1 MNIREVSLNDK
12 LSTKRDNFGKTC
24 SGVITFLHEMF
35 KEDFT
40 KDNFNVQTFYR
51 TRPDTCYLDN
61 GETQTPGTRH
71 EFLCAIP
78 IYREIDF
85 EGQEWNNHG
94 HIYASSAI
102 YMHYHCTTRNT
113 DGKDVRSDYFDL
125 QISYLFKKDSER
137 YGGDRIVY
145 YNHGLFDKEPI
156 VFSDHTYLMLYKGV
170 RSVIDDVKL
179 FDKVKK
185 FRIDQELDQVL

>member
-1 MNIREVSLNDK
+1 VNISEVSLNDK
-12 LSTKRDNFGKTC
+12 LSAKRDNFGKTC
-24 SGVITFLHEMF
+24 SGVITFLHEIF
-35 KEDFT
+35 FEHFT
-40 KDNFNVQTFYR
+40 KDNFHVQTFYR

-78 IYREIDF
+78 IYREISYEYD
-85 EGQEWNNHG
+85 EWSAYG
-94 HIYASSAI
+94 HMDASSAI

-113 DGKDVRSDYFDL
+113 DGKDNRSDYFDL

-145 YNHGLFDKEPI
+145 YNHKLFDKEPI
-156 VFSDHTYLMLYKGV
+156 NLTDHTYFMLYKGV
-170 RSVIDDVKL
+170 KAVIDDVKL
-179 FDKVKK
+179 LEEIKK
-185 FRIDQELDQVL
+185 FTLGQKLEQV